1 MGRLVTAAPALIYG
15 AAVLA
20 FAIAAVIRSLRNAS
34 QRIDDILGEEN
45 PKP

>member
-15 AAVLA
+15 AAALA
-20 FAIAAVIRSLRNAS
+20 FAAVIRSLHRAS